1 MSDTTPT
8 TPTAPQSPIPAGVD
22 SVDAAADTLFSS
34 VDDIMGVAAD
44 EMENPPRPRD
54 PDLKKPDP
62 KRGEDGKFAKDGEA
76 EDGEAETAEA
86 DGEDKPDAEA
96 LAETDEDFIEIPTEE
111 GKDPIRAPLSK
122 VLELAAQ
129 AATYKEELA
138 KAQQSGPLPEQIQQ
152 LVQITLVERQKYL
165 DALDQ
170 WTAANKPVAPDYDL
184 INPNSPKYDPG
195 AYYEQAEAYRQRISQ
210 HRAAEAE
217 REKVSKVN
225 EEHAKVL
232 RASEHIAARTALL
245 KQWPELSDVTYAQ
258 QVQTDL
264 QRLYGIDSK
273 TLDQVLDPRFYL
285 LARDALNSQKQK
297 RAEATTAKIVKAK
310 PKLIKGGARDAAP
323 TSAKRSASKHMDR
336 LSKTGSI
343 DDATALIESLMN

>member
-8 TPTAPQSPIPAGVD
+8 SSTPAAPAELSID
-22 SVDAAADTLFSS
+22 SAADSLLGS
-34 VDDIMGVAAD
+34 VDDLISVASD

-54 PDLKKPDP
+54 PDLKKGEP
-62 KRGEDGKFAKDGEA
+62 KRGEDGKFAKDDEA
-76 EDGEAETAEA
+76 EDGEAAEGETAEA
-86 DGEDKPDAEA
+86 EDKPDAEVS
-96 LAETDEDFIEIPTEE
+96 AEADEDFVEIPTED

-152 LVQITLVERQKYL
+152 LVQSTLQERQKYL
-165 DALDQ
+165 DALEQ
-170 WTAANKPVAPDYDL
+170 WTAVNKPVAPDYDL

-195 AYYEQAEAYRQRISQ
+195 AYYEQAEAYRQRIQQ

-245 KQWPELSDVTYAQ
+245 KQWPELSDQAYAK

-264 QRLYGIDSK
+264 ERLYGIDSK

-285 LARDALNSQKQK
+285 LARDALSSHKLK
-297 RAEATTAKIVKAK
+297 RAEATTAKLVKAK

-323 TSAKRSASKHMDR
+323 TSAKRSASKHLER
-336 LSKTGSI
+336 LSKTGSV
-343 DDATALIESLMN
+343 DDATALLESLLN

>member
-8 TPTAPQSPIPAGVD
+8 TPTPAAPAELSID
-22 SVDAAADTLFSS
+22 TAADSLLGS
-34 VDDIMGVAAD
+34 VDDLISVASD

-54 PDLKKPDP
+54 PDLKKPEP
-62 KRGEDGKFAKDGEA
+62 KRGEDGKFAKDGET
-76 EDGEAETAEA
+76 EDGEAAEGETAEA
-86 DGEDKPDAEA
+86 EDKPDAEA
-96 LAETDEDFIEIPTEE
+96 LADADEDFIEIPTEE

-122 VLELAAQ
+122 VLELAAE
-129 AATYKEELA
+129 AATYKAELA

-152 LVQITLVERQKYL
+152 LVQTTLVERQKYL

-184 INPNSPKYDPG
+184 INPHSPKYDPG
-195 AYYEQAEAYRQRISQ
+195 AYWEAAETYRQRIAQ
-210 HRAAEAE
+210 HQAAEAE
-217 REKVSKVN
+217 RAKVSKVN

-245 KQWPELSDVTYAQ
+245 KQWPELSDQAYAK

-264 QRLYGIDSK
+264 ERLYGIDSK

-285 LARDALNSQKQK
+285 LARDALNSHKQK

-323 TSAKRSASKHMDR
+323 TSAKRSASKHFDR
-336 LSKTGSI
+336 LSKTGSV
-343 DDATALIESLMN
+343 DDATALLESLLN